1 MNARYNSHAENTH
14 ACPTNSKSPRT
25 PKTLSL
31 GVERQILGV
40 KMSTLLIHMWHAHCK
55 RLDAA
60 LKPSA
65 NERKKTRNKKH
76 ETKRFSTSAVY
87 RLRLSETKK

>member
-1 MNARYNSHAENTH
+1 MNARYNFHAENTH
-14 ACPTNSKSPRT
+14 ACPTNSKSPCT

-40 KMSTLLIHMWHAHCK
+40 KIITLVIHMRHAHCK

-65 NERKKTRNKKH
+65 NERKKTRN
-76 ETKRFSTSAVY
+76 
-87 RLRLSETKK
+87 